1 MEKEILSQILSQF
14 DNFKKDQIILLIVV
28 LLIFIIIN
36 ILQAV
41 YTSRLI
47 DKYRND
53 LKKKEIRF
61 SVFNEL
67 QINKLSRLF
76 ELTTELKAELAVI
89 HNRLASDEKTIDIEI
104 WTTNYQEFDSF
115 YGSSKYIVPK
125 KIKTMI
131 SNTTKKLIDFNC
143 NIGLLNEKLE
153 LTSNNKKNILD
164 EELKECLG
172 LIENQIMDYNFQNE
186 TLEIMIFCEKLKEMI
201 EDYFEKLE

>member
-1 MEKEILSQILSQF
+1 MEKEIIRQILCQF
-14 DNFKKDQIILLIVV
+14 NDFKKDQIILIIVV
-28 LLIFIIIN
+28 LVLFIIIN

-76 ELTTELKAELAVI
+76 ELTTELKTDLAVI
-89 HNRLASDEKTIDIEI
+89 YNRLVSNEKTIDIKI
-104 WTTNYQEFDSF
+104 WTSNYQEFDSF

-153 LTSNNKKNILD
+153 LTSNNKKNISAEKL
-164 EELKECLG
+164 EECLG
-172 LIENQIMDYNFQNE
+172 LIENQIKDYNFHNE
-186 TLEIMIFCEKLKEMI
+186 TLEIMIFCEELKEMI
-201 EDYFEKLE
+201 EDCFEKME